1 MLLTAYPIDTGRKL
15 NVHKTFWTSY
25 VRSIYVLC
33 LWGSDVHIPTLMLW
47 DTLLHETYTNFNQ
60 RREFHKMF
68 STNAEVYLEP

>member
-1 MLLTAYPIDTGRKL
+1 MLLTAYPIDTGVNW

-33 LWGSDVHIPTLMLW
+33 LWGSDAPYTNFNAW

-68 STNAEVYLEP
+68 STNAEVY